1 MFVNFRRIR
10 KCQCVQLLTTGLV
23 LCVVMV
29 CWEQLDHHV
38 VSHMRSY
45 TYRYLVNSY
54 NFLNTSFAIN
64 PHRRHPH
71 GNDGSDSAVGGTV
84 SYPYLL
90 NHPDKCIGGGDGDG
104 KRRDDVLLLL
114 FVKSSPENF
123 ERRQAIRD
131 TWGNES
137 YVWSE
142 LGESVRMVF
151 ALGVH
156 PDAWQRAGVQRALL
170 QEDQTY
176 GDLIQQDFVDT
187 FHNLTTKLILQ
198 FQWAHLHCPHAR
210 FLMSADDDIFVHMPN
225 LVRYLRG
232 LQSAQAGAKDLWVG
246 HVHRGAPPIR
256 RKDSKYHVPYELYP
270 WPSYP
275 DYTAGAGYVVS
286 GDVAAKIY
294 QATLVLNSSMYI
306 DDVFMGICASA
317 MGVSPQE
324 HVYFSGEG
332 KAPYHP
338 CIYDHMITS
347 HGHATDVR
355 SLWRAATD
363 PAVDSLSSGFMGSLY
378 CTAVRV
384 MLLCRPYYQN
394 TYSCMAAFA

>member
-1 MFVNFRRIR
+1 MFMNFRRIH
-10 KCQCVQLLTTGLV
+10 KCQCMQLLTTGLV
-23 LCVVMV
+23 LCMVMV
-29 CWEQLDHHV
+29 CWEELDHHV

-54 NFLNTSFAIN
+54 NFLNSSFAISSN
-64 PHRRHPH
+64 PHHRKI
-71 GNDGSDSAVGGTV
+71 GSNGVDSGLRN
-84 SYPYLL
+84 YPYLI
-90 NHPDKCIGGGDGDG
+90 NHPGKCGGGDG
-104 KRRDDVLLLL
+104 KSRDDVLLLL
-114 FVKSSPENF
+114 FVKSSPQNF

-137 YVWSE
+137 FVWSE
-142 LGESVRMVF
+142 LGANVRMVF

-156 PDAWQRAGVQRALL
+156 PDEGRRSRVQSALL
-170 QEDQTY
+170 QEDQVY
-176 GDLIQQDFVDT
+176 GDLIQQDFLDT

-198 FQWAHLHCPHAR
+198 FHWAHEYCSQAR
-210 FLMSADDDIFVHMPN
+210 FLMSADDDIFIHMPN
-225 LVRYLRG
+225 LVKYL
-232 LQSAQAGAKDLWVG
+232 LQRLSTRSGAKDLWVG
-246 HVHRGAPPIR
+246 HVHKGAPPIR
-256 RKDSKYHVPYELYP
+256 RKNSKYHVPYDLYP

-286 GDVAAKIY
+286 ADVAAKIY
-294 QATLVLNSSMYI
+294 HATLMLNSSMYI
-306 DDVFMGICASA
+306 DDVFMGICAKA

-338 CIYDHMITS
+338 CIYNHMITS

-355 SLWRAATD
+355 ILWQAATD
-363 PAVDSLSSGFMGSLY
+363 PTVYGNSRGFMGNVY

-384 MLLCRPYYQN
+384 MLLCLPFYQN
-394 TYSCMAAFA
+394 TYSCMAAFT

>member
-1 MFVNFRRIR
+1 MFMNFRRIR
-10 KCQCVQLLTTGLV
+10 KCQCVQLLTTGLL

-29 CWEQLDHHV
+29 CWEELDHHV

-54 NFLNTSFAIN
+54 DFLNSSFAVTSN
-64 PHRRHPH
+64 HPQRKE
-71 GNDGSDSAVGGTV
+71 GSVSANGGLA
-84 SYPYLL
+84 SYPYLI
-90 NHPDKCIGGGDGDG
+90 NHPRKCGDGRSRSDI
-104 KRRDDVLLLL
+104 LLLL

-137 YVWSE
+137 FVWSE
-142 LGESVRMVF
+142 LDANVRVLF

-156 PDAWQRAGVQRALL
+156 PDAERRPSVQRALI
-170 QEDQTY
+170 QEDRVY
-176 GDLIQQDFVDT
+176 GDLIQQNFLDT
-187 FHNLTTKLILQ
+187 FHNLTAKLVLQ
-198 FQWAHLHCPHAR
+198 FHWGHKYCPQAR

-225 LVRYLRG
+225 LVKYLQQ
-232 LQSAQAGAKDLWVG
+232 QSGAKDLWVG
-246 HVHRGAPPIR
+246 HVHRGAPPVR
-256 RKDSKYHVPYELYP
+256 RKESKYHVPEELYP

-286 GDVAAKIY
+286 ADVATKIY
-294 QATLVLNSSMYI
+294 HATLLLNSSMYI
-306 DDVFMGICASA
+306 DDVFMGICAKA

-324 HVYFSGEG
+324 HVYFSGEA

-338 CIYDHMITS
+338 CIYEHMITS

-355 SLWRAATD
+355 SLWQAATH
-363 PAVDSLSSGFMGSLY
+363 PTVYRNSRGFIGNLY
-378 CTAVRV
+378 CKAVKV
-384 MLLCRPYYQN
+384 MLLCLPHYQS
-394 TYSCMAAFA
+394 TYSCIAAFT

>member
-1 MFVNFRRIR
+1 MFMNFRRIH
-10 KCQCVQLLTTGLV
+10 KCQCMQLLTTGLV

-29 CWEQLDHHV
+29 CWEELDHHV
-38 VSHMRSY
+38 VSHMKSY

-54 NFLNTSFAIN
+54 DFLNSSFAMTTN
-64 PHRRHPH
+64 HHHRK
-71 GNDGSDSAVGGTV
+71 DGSNGADGGLV
-84 SYPYLL
+84 NYSYLI
-90 NHPDKCIGGGDGDG
+90 NHPGKCGGGGGDG
-104 KRRDDVLLLL
+104 KSRDDVLLLL
-114 FVKSSPENF
+114 FVKSSAENF

-137 YVWSE
+137 FLWSE
-142 LGESVRMVF
+142 LGASVRMVF

-156 PDAWQRAGVQRALL
+156 PDVGWRSRVQSELL
-170 QEDQTY
+170 QEDEAY
-176 GDLIQQDFVDT
+176 GDLIQQNFLDT

-198 FQWAHLHCPHAR
+198 FHWGHEYCPQAR
-210 FLMSADDDIFVHMPN
+210 FLMSADDDIFIHMPN
-225 LVRYLRG
+225 LVKYLRQ
-232 LQSAQAGAKDLWVG
+232 LLSKQSGAKDLWVG

-256 RKDSKYHVPYELYP
+256 RKESKYHVSYDLYS

-294 QATLVLNSSMYI
+294 HATLVLNSSMYI
-306 DDVFMGICASA
+306 DDVFMGICAKA

-332 KAPYHP
+332 KTPYHP

-355 SLWRAATD
+355 SLWQAATN
-363 PAVDSLSSGFMGSLY
+363 PTVYSNSRGFMGNLY

-384 MLLCRPYYQN
+384 MLLCLPYYQN
-394 TYSCMAAFA
+394 TYSCMAAFT

>member
-1 MFVNFRRIR
+1 MFMNFRRIH
-10 KCQCVQLLTTGLV
+10 KCQCVQLLTTGLA
-23 LCVVMV
+23 LCMMVV
-29 CWEQLDHHV
+29 CWEELDHHV

-45 TYRYLVNSY
+45 TYRYLINSY
-54 NFLNTSFAIN
+54 DFLNSSLIITPSHHHN
-64 PHRRHPH
+64 K
-71 GNDGSDSAVGGTV
+71 DGSNRVASGPVN
-84 SYPYLL
+84 YPYLI
-90 NHPDKCIGGGDGDG
+90 NHPGKCGGGDG
-104 KRRDDVLLLL
+104 RTWDDVLLLL
-114 FVKSSPENF
+114 FVKSSPENS

-137 YVWSE
+137 FVWAE
-142 LGESVRMVF
+142 LGVSVRLVF
-151 ALGVH
+151 AIGVH
-156 PDAWQRAGVQRALL
+156 PDVEGRSKVQRALL

-176 GDLIQQDFVDT
+176 GDLIQQNFVDT

-198 FQWAHLHCPHAR
+198 FHWSQTYCPQAH

-225 LVRYLRG
+225 LVKYLQH
-232 LQSAQAGAKDLWVG
+232 LLSSQSGAKGLWVG
-246 HVHRGAPPIR
+246 HVHRGAPPVR
-256 RKDSKYHVPYELYP
+256 RKDSKYHVPYALYP

-294 QATLVLNSSMYI
+294 QATRLLNSSMYI
-306 DDVFMGICASA
+306 DDVFMGMCAKA
-317 MGVSPQE
+317 MGISPQG

-355 SLWRAATD
+355 SLWQAATD
-363 PAVDSLSSGFMGSLY
+363 PKTYRHSQGFMGNVY

-384 MLLCRPYYQN
+384 MLLCTPYYQN
-394 TYSCMAAFA
+394 TYSCVAAFT

>member
-1 MFVNFRRIR
+1 MFMNFRRIH
-10 KCQCVQLLTTGLV
+10 KCQCMRLLTTGLV

-29 CWEQLDHHV
+29 CWDELDHQV
-38 VSHMRSY
+38 VSHLRSY

-54 NFLNTSFAIN
+54 DFLNSSFALTSN
-64 PHRRHPH
+64 NQHRKDAS
-71 GNDGSDSAVGGTV
+71 NDVDGGLKN
-84 SYPYLL
+84 YPYLI
-90 NHPDKCIGGGDGDG
+90 NQPGKCGGGEG
-104 KRRDDVLLLL
+104 KSPHDVLLLL
-114 FVKSSPENF
+114 FVKSSPEGF

-137 YVWSE
+137 FVWSE
-142 LGESVRMVF
+142 LGASVRTVF

-156 PDAWQRAGVQRALL
+156 PDVGRRSRVQRALL
-170 QEDQTY
+170 QEDQVY
-176 GDLIQQDFVDT
+176 GDLIQQDFLDT

-198 FQWAHLHCPHAR
+198 FHWCHEYCPQAR

-225 LVRYLRG
+225 LVKYLRQ
-232 LQSAQAGAKDLWVG
+232 LLSRPSGAKDLWVG
-246 HVHRGAPPIR
+246 HVHRGSPPNR
-256 RKDSKYHVPYELYP
+256 RKDSKYHVPYDLYP
-270 WPSYP
+270 WSSYP

-294 QATLVLNSSMYI
+294 HATLMLKSSMYI
-306 DDVFMGICASA
+306 DDVFMGICADA
-317 MGVSPQE
+317 MGVSAQE

-338 CIYDHMITS
+338 CIYYHMITS

-355 SLWRAATD
+355 SLWQKATD
-363 PAVDSLSSGFMGSLY
+363 PSVYSKRGFMGDLY
-378 CTAVRV
+378 CTAMRV

-394 TYSCMAAFA
+394 TYSCSAAFA